1 VKKHLHLYSLLLIC
15 VLLLSDCKD
24 KKVRPKNILPKQ
36 EFVRILADVHLTD
49 AWMEKKEILSDSLAP
64 LCKANFNQILLN
76 YHTDRKTFDA
86 TYRFYIQNPDD
97 FDLVYLDVINR
108 LSQMQAD
115 ATK

>member
-1 VKKHLHLYSLLLIC
+1 MLVI
-15 VLLLSDCKD
+15 LSCKD
-24 KKVRPKNILPKQ
+24 KKVRPKNILPKK
-36 EFVRILADVHLTD
+36 EFVSILADVHLTD
-49 AWMEKKEILSDSLAP
+49 AWMEKKGIPADSLA
-64 LCKANFNQILLN
+64 LLSKANFKQILTN

-86 TYRFYIQNPDD
+86 TYTFYIQNPDD